1 MRHLKRPALLGLL
14 LLACLLLAGCRMDS
28 TMEELFTLPRLPT
41 EYTTLSRQLDQLLS
55 EGYEYMAPHLRAE
68 HPVPPDGGHRRRRA
82 G

>member
-41 EYTTLSRQLDQLLS
+41 EYTTPL
-55 EGYEYMAPHLRAE
+55 
-68 HPVPPDGGHRRRRA
+68 PPAGSAAVGGL
-82 G
+82 

>member
-41 EYTTLSRQLDQLLS
+41 DCLLYTSDAAD
-55 EGYEYMAPHLRAE
+55 E
-68 HPVPPDGGHRRRRA
+68 
-82 G
+82 